1 MTGRSIDRAVYMY
14 NHTEWHEN
22 NPLKRSKHKLKLELD
37 KLLPYRVSS
46 LQWWDVRFHRF
57 KENV

>member
-14 NHTEWHEN
+14 NHTECHEN

-46 LQWWDVRFHRF
+46 LQ
-57 KENV
+57 